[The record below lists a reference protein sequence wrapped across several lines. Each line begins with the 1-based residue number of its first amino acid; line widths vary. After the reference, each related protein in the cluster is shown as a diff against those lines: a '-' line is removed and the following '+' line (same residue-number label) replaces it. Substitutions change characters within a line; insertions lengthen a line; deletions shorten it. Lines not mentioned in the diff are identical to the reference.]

1 MSDNNDS
8 YITDGDTFND
18 PEHGAVRVRGVD
30 TPENTPKSGM
40 HPGGW
45 QATEATRHA
54 LRNGYEIGPQEGTT
68 YGRGV
73 HDVTL
78 PNGERL
84 SDTLIRNGLGS
95 PTGFSD
101 AQNNAAFAAGVAD
114 DLFNRPAS
122 DPYYREL
129 RDSARRQQADRLA
142 VFLNGGM
149 SDRVEA
155 SNYKYLGEEEGT
167 ASRAWD
173 RGVAELRAT
182 GNAFIDVIGGVIGS
196 ETLRERGRAG
206 MEEAMLDAA
215 RNPANVASWEEVD
228 GLADV
233 GMFGLEAVISEGP
246 SLIVDAL
253 AGLTSGGSAVVAR
266 RSMAGIGKA
275 LLRNLGG
282 PDATARAGDIADQ
295 TFRRAA
301 AGGAFGSMYVQESGG
316 THMEQLGVGVDDPDR
331 ALLVGLGKTT
341 LEYASL
347 RGILGDVTKR
357 FGEGESVDSIASWFG
372 STLATTA
379 TGVGREGV
387 TELTQALIGELNK
400 VDVTDGRYELNPDR
414 LIEGLVAGGFVGGA
428 LGGAGG
434 AVGNTYQ
441 LARSGDKSAGNGPV
455 QEDTDPEPPSR
466 FEASIKDRPDS
477 VTYIAPSNVND
488 GATMEYLRE
497 WYPNLHVK
505 PTENGGAK
513 VSLSPEAVAQAST
526 AVDEAT
532 MAEELGYEQSK
543 DEVMAAAAEGA
554 PVALEQRLNDEGVVV
569 HEQLKIHDPEA
580 ELPPNTRRVPVE
592 EGQSERARQ
601 YQAEVEAFR
610 ANRARQA
617 PMPDIEQPES
627 GITAAQRRAQ
637 NRFVFESERERP
649 EFAPSQRR
657 ETSPA
662 ALLNQAADLGI
673 DTAPLVAESAV
684 INDDLVRRDLQSRMG
699 DVMPGQNATL
709 RDALDGRRLS
719 ELDSAQLREL
729 AQAMGVKDLP
739 KKAKAFD
746 PARGTPKQQ
755 RIGAINAVANKIMD
769 WRNGLKLDRGRDGTK
784 TPLFVD
790 QLAPS
795 DMSLMAKF
803 IPGMEGVR
811 RSDYDSGAAYQTAV
825 RDALTKAF
833 PTQQA
838 LRQHLASLDDAALIE
853 AVQMTRAKDD
863 SLGFV
868 TETDERALTARLQQA
883 VVDNQPTNEVNDL
896 ERRETRRAS
905 GIAPAVSQQLP
916 GNEAP
921 FVDLRNT
928 DLNAE
933 PEVIQ
938 NRRDAQNDLDAEW
951 DAIFDGDNPIDATRE
966 NQSEVFT
973 AAAVASVFAEVTGQ
987 NEGPAYRTLVQSL
1000 TPSIQGKEAGERRAK
1015 IRPTLIRGD
1024 ALTNRLIQGA
1034 VSQARGT
1041 EAKDAARTE
1050 ALNSLRE
1057 LAVSD
1062 PKAFGEEV
1070 SRALTEQNVPIE
1082 AFFAD
1087 LDTSRRAQG
1096 ETASASG
1103 VSNTSLQDRSEQESS
1118 DYNFFVGLID
1128 GARFSRNADGV
1139 VVPARPLNT
1148 TSDLPEH
1155 RQRLTSQQRQLRLSR
1170 RKDPTSSLLAMTVQT
1185 RFGEQE
1191 SYLFDAVA
1199 LSNYA
1204 QSGYSKPDS
1213 PAQAY
1218 TNLLDNIS
1226 RVASGPQTANHQPG
1240 GARPTYVQTLAE
1252 FPFIP
1257 EHTVIY
1263 EGSSGPVT
1271 FGDAR
1276 RAYYQ
1281 ERSDNQLRADLARE
1295 LDGINERQADR
1306 RLALRALLARALNG
1320 LADLDGNARLAT
1332 VRDIND
1338 ALYQTDNDAMD
1349 IQVLNESVEVLTDAE
1364 FGDLVVTLMSNITN
1378 KEARLEKLEAGIER
1392 LERNAHKAQ
1401 VEADFATIQGR
1412 GEADLA
1418 NSIAKDEAHTLV
1430 SAQREIEQLRIRI
1443 PALRTDLEEVSNTRP
1458 HVESVRLDMRGVSS
1472 YDSIANQFMLTDSE
1486 VATFTGTQGTR
1497 SLPAILSDYRRE
1509 RERAKT
1515 LGRELDGLGRLP
1527 SYTNRSVDLAAA
1539 ELMAEGMDRDTA
1551 RAEAEKLVERAQGLV
1566 GSEAGGRA
1574 MDTDAEGDVA
1584 VDGQNF
1590 NVLVD
1595 EHGNQVGTRAEG
1607 NKDTHVD
1614 GPRDSR
1620 DPGLQDDESSRIVFE
1635 ALSTKRDMRKDL
1647 EARVQA
1653 FSEATGRTFTPPDNR
1668 SNFTVYKGVA
1678 VDFAGNTD
1686 ANITNQPRFVSEAHK
1701 LAYQKAQAAKRVQAS
1716 GIPLPETPRPAILNA
1731 AFGDKGVRVVGA
1743 QDGTAVEA
1751 FVTQATKDFRS
1762 TGRPVLVMVGESADR
1777 IGQFLGDKQL
1787 LKGNQRSSAVRKL
1800 RDADAG
1806 KNALYMPMGDF
1817 VLVSLPTTP
1826 KRGRAAN
1833 LRWYH
1838 QLGHELGHMV
1848 FDDYA
1853 QSLASN
1859 RAQRDA
1865 VYAAFESF
1873 TGVKPEQDPTLFKEW
1888 FADQAAN
1895 EMIDRS
1901 LGMADPEQ
1909 VTPFTRLANLLQ
1921 GLWERIQYLIP
1932 RMTRTRS
1939 FAQFAVAIRAGQI
1952 QRRENFEATEDFAI
1966 ERYDGAKQANKARL
1980 LNTKL
1985 KTIANSHTGPGTVV
1999 ESMGRFVRTVI
2010 GRIESYS
2017 PELAS
2022 HLFQRSATDRNSR
2035 NQAAWQQAT
2044 NANRDRWVGSM
2055 ERAFQEVYKAAG
2067 IKGAF
2072 KGKEKQ
2078 AAIIE
2083 AFRDFEAGRTHKRGA
2098 AALAEAMRGI
2108 TQNARQNGFRS
2119 IPLDGSRPPV
2129 AFDHH
2134 KVDADRQAFSDLMR
2148 EAFPEASDHELGQRL
2163 GLLLDSQGQSEFAIA
2178 PGLPVSY
2185 HDTTRHM
2192 VEVIGTERL
2201 REMGFLAEPSDAVFY
2216 HFIDGLAKRTAW
2228 EANFGDYTDTHAN
2241 PLAYHRRVL
2250 GIDDPN
2256 GTEMKRLGLMK
2267 HDDPNQAPRYYN
2279 PNGQFHRMMESIV
2292 AEHGQ
2297 AARKD
2302 ILDMLDGVMGRKTS
2316 NMPRG
2321 LRNINDW
2328 VTAWVSWTVL
2338 AFSGIASIPEIGL
2351 GAVRA
2356 HGRVGILDG
2365 VRGYREARQF
2375 AKAAGNV
2382 LSDSAERIMW
2392 QSMGDNYESST
2403 LNKIRTAF
2411 FKYNGQQAITNV
2423 SRIMGISFG
2432 IQYLLRSAEIG
2443 DTQALQQLGVTAED
2457 VRNWDKDGRPV
2468 WTPGADPSVNATA
2481 EKVQAA
2487 LTQFMYEGSSYPS
2500 KFQNPGWF
2508 NNPYLKAFWMIKRYM
2523 YAYGEGILMGMWRQA
2538 KRQWVR
2544 GQGLR
2549 AEQKAFMV
2557 AAPFMAFAIATI
2569 PLAMLG
2575 TEIREWMRPLTSGRQ
2590 GKDID
2595 DYGGVA
2601 GYSQYLFSRAGGF
2614 GPLEMVL
2621 SARQQS
2627 DWGYS
2632 PLGSVSPVFAKMEML
2647 LDWGADASFGEKALD
2662 KTRQM
2667 LPIAN
2672 QFPGVWNKIVP

>member
-1 MSDNNDS
+1 MSDNNDF

-45 QATEATRHA
+45 QATEATRYA
-54 LRNGYEIGPQEGTT
+54 LRNGYELGPQEGTT

-78 PNGERL
+78 PDGERL

-101 AQNNAAFAAGVAD
+101 PQNDAAFAAGVAD

-142 VFLNGGM
+142 IYLNGGM

-155 SNYKYLGEEEGT
+155 NNYKYLGEEEGT

-182 GNAFIDVIGGVIGS
+182 GNAFIDVIGGVVGS

-246 SLIVDAL
+246 SLVVDAL

-282 PDATARAGDIADQ
+282 PDAAARAGDIADQ

-331 ALLVGLGKTT
+331 ALMVGLGKTT

-347 RGILGDVTKR
+347 RGILGDVVKR
-357 FGEGESVDSIASWFG
+357 FDEGENVDSIASWFG

-400 VDVTDGRYELNPDR
+400 VDVTDGEYELDPDR
-414 LIEGLVAGGFVGGA
+414 LIEGLVAGGFVGGT
-428 LGGAGG
+428 LSGAGA

-441 LARSGDKSAGNGPV
+441 LARSGDRVAGNGPV
-455 QEDTDPEPPSR
+455 QEDTKPEPLERLAATIES
-466 FEASIKDRPDS
+466 RPDS
-477 VTYIAPSNVND
+477 VTYISPSNAND
-488 GATMEYLRE
+488 GATLEYLRE
-497 WYPNLHVK
+497 RYPNLHAK
-505 PTENGGAK
+505 QTDNGGVK
-513 VSLSPEAVAQAST
+513 VSLSPDAVASAST

-532 MAEELGYEQSK
+532 QAQELGIEQPK
-543 DEVMAAAAEGA
+543 DEVMAAAAEGK
-554 PVALEQRLNDEGVVV
+554 PVVMEQRLDSRGQVI
-569 HEQLKIHDPEA
+569 HEQLKIDDPNA
-580 ELPPNTRRVPVE
+580 ELPPNTRRVPV
-592 EGQSERARQ
+592 QDALVERDQEYREQ
-601 YQAEVEAFR
+601 VEAFR
-610 ANRARQA
+610 ASRPAQPA
-617 PMPDIEQPES
+617 QPDVAAGEGYQT
-627 GITAAQRRAQ
+627 GAQRRAAA
-637 NRFVFESERERP
+637 RFEFEP
-649 EFAPSQRR
+649 DGPVPDA
-657 ETSPA
+657 A
-662 ALLNQAADLGI
+662 ALVGQAADAGI
-673 DTAPLVAESAV
+673 DTSRFVAESAV
-684 INDDLVRRDLQSRMG
+684 VNENLLRRDLQSRLS
-699 DVMPGQNATL
+699 DIMPGRDVTL
-709 RDALDGRRLS
+709 RDALDGRKLS
-719 ELDSAQLREL
+719 ELDSGQLRQL
-729 AQAMGVKDLP
+729 AEAMGVKDLP
-739 KKAKAFD
+739 KKATAFD
-746 PARGTPKQQ
+746 PKRGTPKQQ
-755 RIGAINAVANKIMD
+755 RLTAINAVANKIMD
-769 WRNGLKLDRGRDGTK
+769 WRNGTRLDRGKDGIK
-784 TPLFVD
+784 KPLFVD
-790 QLAPS
+790 QFSPS
-795 DMSLMAKF
+795 DMSMMAGF
-803 IPGMEGVR
+803 IPGIEGLDR
-811 RSDYDSGAAYQTAV
+811 TQFDSSAAYQEAV
-825 RDALTKAF
+825 RDALHSAF

-838 LRQHLASLDDAALIE
+838 LRQHLASLDDASLIE
-853 AVQMTRAKDD
+853 AVQMTRADD
-863 SLGFV
+863 SALGFQ
-868 TETDERALTARLQQA
+868 TETDERALAGRLQQA
-883 VVDNQPTNEVNDL
+883 VTGEQPTAAVNTG
-896 ERRETRRAS
+896 ERRKYDKFGGRLDSRLAS
-905 GIAPAVSQQLP
+905 SFG
-916 GNEAP
+916 GNNSR
-921 FVDLRNT
+921 FVDLRFT
-928 DLNAE
+928 DLNADAAT
-933 PEVIQ
+933 I
-938 NRRDAQNDLDAEW
+938 NRRRAARADLDNEW
-951 DAIFDGDNPIDATRE
+951 DAAMEGENPIVGDPPNKDE
-966 NQSEVFT
+966 LIS
-973 AAAVASVFAEVTGQ
+973 AAAAASLYAELTGQ
-987 NEGPAYRTLVQSL
+987 NEGPGYRSIIESL
-1000 TPSIQGKEAGERRAK
+1000 TPSLASTPDKRQALKPSLVDGKRLLARIVQGRVDQAKGSKAKAEARTKTEDELRQAALDNPREFAQAIVEGAAANNLPLANYLSTPDTNRRAK
-1015 IRPTLIRGD
+1015 
-1024 ALTNRLIQGA
+1024 
-1034 VSQARGT
+1034 V
-1041 EAKDAARTE
+1041 
-1050 ALNSLRE
+1050 
-1057 LAVSD
+1057 
-1062 PKAFGEEV
+1062 
-1070 SRALTEQNVPIE
+1070 
-1082 AFFAD
+1082 
-1087 LDTSRRAQG
+1087 

-1103 VSNTSLQDRSEQESS
+1103 VSNTRLQDRGEQESS
-1118 DYNFFVGLID
+1118 DYGFFVGLID
-1128 GARFSRNADGV
+1128 GARFGRKDTGELI
-1139 VVPARPLNT
+1139 PARPLDAK
-1148 TSDLPEH
+1148 SDLPEQ
-1155 RQRLTSQQRQLRLSR
+1155 RQRLESLNRSLRHQKAGRSNLLSI
-1170 RKDPTSSLLAMTVQT
+1170 TVGT

-1191 SYLFDAVA
+1191 TYLFDAVA

-1226 RVASGPQTANHQPG
+1226 RLANGPQTAEHRVG
-1240 GARPTYVQTLAE
+1240 GQWATYVQSLTE

-1257 EHTVIY
+1257 EHVVVY
-1263 EGSSGPVT
+1263 EGSSGAVT
-1271 FGDAR
+1271 YGEAR

-1295 LDGINERQADR
+1295 LDEINERQADR
-1306 RLALRALLARALNG
+1306 RRALRSLINRALNG
-1320 LADLDGNARLAT
+1320 LSQLGDKARLAT

-1338 ALYQTDNDAMD
+1338 ALYQTDNDS
-1349 IQVLNESVEVLTDAE
+1349 LESFAVATETLTDAE
-1364 FGDLVVTLMSNITN
+1364 FGDLVGGLQDNLALQKERLAKLDGDMNRLQRAADLSRLEAAVAATDYPSVAQEAEQVAVN
-1378 KEARLEKLEAGIER
+1378 EAR
-1392 LERNAHKAQ
+1392 
-1401 VEADFATIQGR
+1401 T
-1412 GEADLA
+1412 LA
-1418 NSIAKDEAHTLV
+1418 A
-1430 SAQREIEQLRIRI
+1430 AQREADGLRVAI
-1443 PALRTDLEEVSNTRP
+1443 PRREVLIQELTATRP
-1458 HVESVRLDMRGVSS
+1458 NVQSQRLDTRGVSN
-1472 YDSIANQFMLTDSE
+1472 YDSVAGQYALTDQQSSQ
-1486 VATFTGTQGTR
+1486 FPGTQGTR
-1497 SLPAILSDYRRE
+1497 SLTALLSDYRRE
-1509 RERAKT
+1509 RERATT
-1515 LGRELDGLGRLP
+1515 LGKELDKLGRLP
-1527 SYTNRSVDLAAA
+1527 SYTDRSVDLMTDQITQAD
-1539 ELMAEGMDRDTA
+1539 GMDRDSA
-1551 RAEAEKLVERAQGLV
+1551 RQLAEQMVARAQGLI
-1566 GSEAGGRA
+1566 GSEAEGRA
-1574 MDTDAEGDVA
+1574 MDSEAEGDVS
-1584 VDGQNF
+1584 VDGNKF
-1590 NVLVD
+1590 SVLLD
-1595 EHGNQVGTRAEG
+1595 ENGNQVGVDAVT
-1607 NKDTHVD
+1607 NDDTFVD
-1614 GPRDSR
+1614 GPSDERD
-1620 DPGLQDDESSRIVFE
+1620 DGYQNDEASQVVYE
-1635 ALSTKRDMRKDL
+1635 ALSFKQQLRKDL
-1647 EARVQA
+1647 EQRTKA
-1653 FSEATGRTFTPPDNR
+1653 FFEATGRTPMAT
-1668 SNFTVYKGVA
+1668 SHKANFTVYKGEVLDQDA
-1678 VDFAGNTD
+1678 VPRAPMMEY
-1686 ANITNQPRFVSEAHK
+1686 TNRFVSEAHK

-1817 VLVSLPTTP
+1817 VLVSLPTMP

-1966 ERYDGAKQANKARL
+1966 ENYDGAKQANKARL

-1985 KTIANSHTGPGTVV
+1985 KTIANSHTGPGTVA

-2119 IPLDGSRPPV
+2119 MPLDGSRPPV

-2192 VEVIGTERL
+2192 VEAIGADRL
-2201 REMGFLAEPSDAVFY
+2201 RELGFLAEPSDAVFY

-2403 LNKIRTAF
+2403 LNKIGTAF

-2432 IQYLLRSAEIG
+2432 TQYLLRSAEIG

-2538 KRQWVR
+2538 KRQWMR

-2557 AAPFMAFAIATI
+2557 AAPFMAFAVATI

-2632 PLGSVSPVFAKMEML
+2632 PLGSVSPVAAKMEML
-2647 LDWGADASFGEKALD
+2647 LDWGADTSFGDKALD